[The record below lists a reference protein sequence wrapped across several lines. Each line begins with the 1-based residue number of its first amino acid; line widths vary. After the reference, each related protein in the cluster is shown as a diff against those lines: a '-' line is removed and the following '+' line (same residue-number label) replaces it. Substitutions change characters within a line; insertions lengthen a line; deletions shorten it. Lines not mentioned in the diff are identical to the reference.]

1 MAEPTSDHTQTVTST
16 AASAPNEAG
25 RSRLRWILFAL
36 AVVLL
41 IGGAWLWRYFSTY
54 ESTDDAQVDGSIHS
68 ISARV
73 SGYVTEVNVTDLQ
86 TVKKGDVLVRIDP
99 RDYEVEVERARAE
112 LADAE
117 ATARAMNLSVPVTSV
132 ETTTQLSSS
141 VADLEAARAAV
152 AAAQRMAEAAQA
164 QGQQAEANNA
174 RAQADLARYTELI
187 AKDEVSRQTYDQIIA
202 AAKTAAAAVEG
213 AHASAAA
220 AEQQVQQA
228 RGRLA
233 QAEAALQYSRTG
245 PQQLEVTRARAQAAL
260 AAVAQKHAAL
270 HQAELNVEYCTVI
283 APVNGVVKKNVEV
296 GANVQP
302 GRTLLSIVDLDNV
315 WVTANFKETQ
325 LEHMRPGQRATIS
338 VDAYSGDLSGH
349 VESIA
354 GASGA
359 RFSVLP
365 PENATGNYVKVV
377 QRVPVKIALDP
388 GQDLNRRL
396 RLGMSVVPKVWLQ

>member
-1 MAEPTSDHTQTVTST
+1 
-16 AASAPNEAG
+16 
-25 RSRLRWILFAL
+25 
-36 AVVLL
+36 
-41 IGGAWLWRYFSTY
+41 
-54 ESTDDAQVDGSIHS
+54 
-68 ISARV
+68 
-73 SGYVTEVNVTDLQ
+73 
-86 TVKKGDVLVRIDP
+86 
-99 RDYEVEVERARAE
+99 
-112 LADAE
+112 
-117 ATARAMNLSVPVTSV
+117 
-132 ETTTQLSSS
+132 
-141 VADLEAARAAV
+141 
-152 AAAQRMAEAAQA
+152 
-164 QGQQAEANNA
+164 
-174 RAQADLARYTELI
+174 LI

-388 GQDLNRRL
+388 GQDPNRRL